1 MYFKPLFQA
10 SDGRDA
16 LAKFLFDRMFEWLIY
31 RINVELAPK
40 EAASKNFA
48 FIGVLDIFGFE
59 IFSVNRFEQL
69 CINYANEKLQQHFNK
84 HIFQMEQEE
93 YKNDGLNV
101 QRVEFVDNQVWR
113 LFGFERYLCVFDPFF
128 GFALCGFCM
137 FQMPARI
144 VGYPF

>member
-1 MYFKPLFQA
+1 MRVIFCFDIYFKPKNQA

-59 IFSVNRFEQL
+59 IFSGTVALAGAARR
-69 CINYANEKLQQHFNK
+69 NESVIAYIFQT
-84 HIFQMEQEE
+84 HIF
-93 YKNDGLNV
+93 
-101 QRVEFVDNQVWR
+101 RS
-113 LFGFERYLCVFDPFF
+113 
-128 GFALCGFCM
+128 
-137 FQMPARI
+137 
-144 VGYPF
+144 